1 MFFGLLAV
9 DDHPCC
15 TMQVVVETFFLRS
28 INSAVFSM
36 ALFPDWFRA
45 TLRKKTCGL
54 SEKFQKV
61 HTLLHAVVVTEA
73 DRQAVYDQLHSTNC
87 IEELCDGVA
96 QIHPNAIVRNSDL
109 GKSIDSLM
117 SSLYGSLDLTVFK
130 RNKSKEKPTHQLYDE
145 FIKKNN
151 SVCPFCGLDRY
162 KNRRSVRREDFDHYL
177 HSSKYPLAAANMKNL
192 VPTCGTCNQDYKKT
206 NDILGDGKAFYPYS
220 VIPEVKLEIDCQKYP
235 EPGDFD
241 DRGKWVVKLELVT
254 PDAAVAPKL
263 TAWNRVYSIRR
274 RLEDEVTEFFEEWME
289 EVSEDSPGPL
299 DDHAFRQLI
308 ASARHSAR
316 LKSQRR
322 MQPGQI
328 VRVAFYDFMLGAA
341 AATFIESFR
350 QSLNHRYS

>member
-1 MFFGLLAV
+1 
-9 DDHPCC
+9 
-15 TMQVVVETFFLRS
+15 MQEVVESFFS
-28 INSAVFSM
+28 CSVNTAVFSM
-36 ALFPDWFRA
+36 ALFPHWFHA
-45 TLRKKTCGL
+45 TLKKRTCGL

-61 HTLLHAVVVTEA
+61 HTLLHVVVVTEA
-73 DRQAVYDQLHSTNC
+73 DRLAIYDQLHSTNC
-87 IEELCDGVA
+87 IEELCDGTA
-96 QIHPNAIVRNSDL
+96 QIDSNAIVWNSDL

-117 SSLYGSLDLTVFK
+117 SSLYGSLDLVVF
-130 RNKSKEKPTHQLYDE
+130 RRGKSKKNSTHQLYDE

-151 SVCPFCGLDRY
+151 YVCPFCSLDRY

-206 NDILGDGKAFYPYS
+206 HDILADGKAIYPYS
-220 VIPEVKLEIDCQKYP
+220 VIPDVKLEIDCQAYP

-241 DRGKWVVKLELVT
+241 DKGKWVVKLELVT
-254 PDAAVAPKL
+254 PDAAVTPKL
-263 TAWNRVYSIRR
+263 IAWNRVYSIRR

-289 EVSEDSPGPL
+289 EVSENNTGPL
-299 DDHAFRQLI
+299 DEQMFRQLI
-308 ASARHSAR
+308 ASARDDASSE
-316 LKSQRR
+316 SQRR

-341 AATFIESFR
+341 EATFIESFR